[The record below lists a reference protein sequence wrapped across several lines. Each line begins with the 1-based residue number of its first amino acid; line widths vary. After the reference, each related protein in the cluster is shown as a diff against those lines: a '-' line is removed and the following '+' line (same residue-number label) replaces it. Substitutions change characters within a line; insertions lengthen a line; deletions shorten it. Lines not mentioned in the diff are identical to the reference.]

1 MSTTAQSDPATL
13 NQWHALAQQLRVD
26 SIRCSTKAG
35 SGHPTSSMSAADLMA
50 VLMSAYLRYDFARP
64 DMPNNDHLI
73 FSKGH
78 ASPLLYSM
86 YKAAGAISEDEF
98 MTLRQ
103 RGSRL
108 EGHPTPVLPWVD
120 VATGSLGQGLPIGVG
135 IGLAGKYLDKL
146 PYHIWALLGDSEMA
160 EGSIW
165 EALELAGHYQLNN
178 LIGILDMNRLG
189 QRGETMLGWNGDAY
203 AARARAFGWHA
214 IEIDGH
220 DLTQINGAY
229 QEALQQT
236 NQPTLIVARTVKGK
250 GFPEI
255 ENKNGWH
262 GKALPKDMAEK
273 AIAELGGE
281 HNIVIKVHAPDEMR
295 PAARPKTEALQLPT
309 YPSDKPVAT
318 RSAYGDALKA
328 LGAARSDIVVLD
340 GEVGNSTYSETFGAA
355 FPDRFFE
362 QYIAEQQMTAAA
374 VGLQVRDYVPFASTF
389 AAFFTRAY
397 DFIRMAAISRANIRL
412 CGSHAGVSIGEDGPS
427 QMALEDLAMM
437 RAVYGSTV
445 LYPCDANQTARL
457 VAEMADQKGIVY
469 LRTTREKTPILYGP
483 DEEFPIG
490 GSRVLRQS
498 DGDQVTVVGA
508 GITVHEALKAADTLK
523 GEGIAIRVID
533 LYSIKP
539 VDEKTLREAARA
551 TGGRVVTVEDHW
563 REGGL
568 GAAVLDAF
576 AGTDEQQP
584 DSQPPTVVKL
594 AVHHMPDSAT
604 PDQELEE
611 AGINAAA
618 IVAAVKR
625 MLGK

>member
-1 MSTTAQSDPATL
+1 MSTTVQSDPATL

-26 SIRCSTKAG
+26 SIRSTTKAG

-50 VLMSAYLRYDFARP
+50 VLMSEYLRYDFARP
-64 DMPNNDHLI
+64 DLPNNDHLI

-86 YKAAGAISEDEF
+86 FKAAGAVSDEEF

-135 IGLAGKYLDKL
+135 VGLAGKYLDKL
-146 PYHIWALLGDSEMA
+146 PYHIWVVLGDSEMA

-165 EALELAGHYQLNN
+165 EAFELAGHYQLNN

-189 QRGETMLGWNGDAY
+189 QRGETMLGWDGDVY
-203 AARARAFGWHA
+203 SARAKAFGWHA

-220 DLTQINGAY
+220 DLNQINDAY
-229 QEALQQT
+229 QEALKQT

-262 GKALPKDMAEK
+262 GKALPQDMAEQ
-273 AIAELGGE
+273 AIAGLGGE
-281 HNIVIKVHAPDEMR
+281 HNIVIKVHAPDELQ
-295 PAARPKTEALQLPT
+295 PAAHPKTEALQLPT

-328 LGAARSDIVVLD
+328 LGAARSDVVVLD
-340 GEVGNSTYSETFGAA
+340 GEVGNSTYSETFAKA

-469 LRTTREKTPILYGP
+469 LRTTREKTPILYSP
-483 DEEFPIG
+483 DEKFPIG

-498 DGDQVTVVGA
+498 DNDQVTVVAA
-508 GITVHEALKAADTLK
+508 GITLHETLKAADTLK

-533 LYSIKP
+533 LYSVKP

-576 AGTDEQQP
+576 AGTDEQGP
-584 DSQPPTVVKL
+584 DAPMPQVVKL

-618 IVAAVKR
+618 IVAAVKKL
-625 MLGK
+625 LGK